1 MFFCV
6 FPSMNT
12 ADCAGWGRNA
22 TWGRVGRVRI
32 GETGNNMGGVAG
44 NSVNTP
50 CPTILPLRISKELSC
65 RQQQL
70 HWRVKYFRLAT
81 LWTSLKGS
89 AFATPPS
96 QTFFQPQISLPSTRF

>member
-32 GETGNNMGGVAG
+32 GETGNNMGGG
-44 NSVNTP
+44 GRKLSKY
-50 CPTILPLRISKELSC
+50 PLSHYTTSQNLKRALL
-65 RQQQL
+65 QT
-70 HWRVKYFRLAT
+70 AA
-81 LWTSLKGS
+81 TSL
-89 AFATPPS
+89 ACEV
-96 QTFFQPQISLPSTRF
+96 ILD